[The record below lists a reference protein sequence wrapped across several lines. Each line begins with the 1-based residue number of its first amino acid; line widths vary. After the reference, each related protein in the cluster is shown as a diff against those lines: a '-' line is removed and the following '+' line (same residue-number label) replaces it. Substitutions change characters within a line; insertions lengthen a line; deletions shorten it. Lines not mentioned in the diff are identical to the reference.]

1 MRFCLVEY
9 WGRPL
14 HQWRFDH
21 SPGLSDLTPGLSA
34 TPLSINGEGEWTSAY
49 GRCDKYGEGEWTSA
63 YGRCDKY
70 ARGNG
75 HLPTADVT
83 NMARWEWTSA
93 YGRCDKYGEVEWT
106 SAYGRCDKY
115 GEGE

>member
-70 ARGNG
+70 GEG
-75 HLPTADVT
+75 
-83 NMARWEWTSA
+83 EWTSA
-93 YGRCDKYGEVEWT
+93 YGRCDKYGEV
-106 SAYGRCDKY
+106 GMDICLRQM
-115 GEGE
+115 

>member
-21 SPGLSDLTPGLSA
+21 SPGLSA
-34 TPLSINGEGEWTSAY
+34 TPLSINGEGEWTFAY
-49 GRCDKYGEGEWTSA
+49 GRCDKYGEG
-63 YGRCDKY
+63 
-70 ARGNG
+70 
-75 HLPTADVT
+75 
-83 NMARWEWTSA
+83 EWTSA

-115 GEGE
+115 GEVE